1 MVVAVEG
8 NWLIE
13 NVQIGTGT
21 MPPAAGRHGH
31 RPGQVTLKQPQCRNS
46 SPPRSASSHETS
58 SWPPTSDHRRALE
71 RHGRRNRAQPHPPW
85 FMAVGVPF
93 AVLISGQLAASD
105 ATLVLSITSAGRTTA
120 SAKPPVEVVDL
131 SRGGIALLMP

>member
-1 MVVAVEG
+1 MTTAG
-8 NWLIE
+8 PSSDTAD
-13 NVQIGTGT
+13 GTGLNPT
-21 MPPAAGRHGH
+21 H
-31 RPGQVTLKQPQCRNS
+31 RGS
-46 SPPRSASSHETS
+46 WRSAS
-58 SWPPTSDHRRALE
+58 L
-71 RHGRRNRAQPHPPW
+71 
-85 FMAVGVPF
+85 F